1 LHQLE
6 PKPGFRRHITIAFSS
21 EVDAGPRQENAS
33 KQDSN
38 ARFLKFMFSQS
49 DKLGVIDASI
59 SLIDA
64 AANCR
69 HGAQAI
75 FV

>member
-1 LHQLE
+1 
-6 PKPGFRRHITIAFSS
+6 
-21 EVDAGPRQENAS
+21 
-33 KQDSN
+33 
-38 ARFLKFMFSQS
+38 MFSQS

-64 AANCR
+64 AVNCR